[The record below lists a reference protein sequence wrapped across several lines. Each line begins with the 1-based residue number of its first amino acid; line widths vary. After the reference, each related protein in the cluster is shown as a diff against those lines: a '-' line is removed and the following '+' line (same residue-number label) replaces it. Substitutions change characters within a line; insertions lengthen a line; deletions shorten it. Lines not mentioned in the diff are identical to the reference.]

1 MKTVI
6 NRTWNAACKHSK
18 RMLLVALTIF
28 LCVTDLNAEKKV
40 LVVSSIKSMN
50 LNSASSQW
58 CWQRSRQTSD
68 FVVFWEKDFGAD
80 PVKSAKHSVDV
91 DALLAT
97 AEKAYAMYR
106 DSLGFVVKGTS
117 HTDSLKMIIF
127 LYYTDTWMAYG
138 SGEDEMIGTLQVNY
152 AAASKDETST
162 VAHEVGHCFQYQV
175 QCDKNNPKSGYNW
188 GYGSAGSGGNGWWEQ
203 CAQWQAYR
211 TFPEQAL
218 SSYYYYSYLTL
229 SHKNFLHED
238 VRYPNYFTQYMW
250 TLKNGKDFIGRLWRE
265 SKYPEDPVETYKR
278 MTGED
283 QTQFCSDM
291 YEGCARLATWDFP
304 ELRPYCATASP
315 RNQAS
320 MTKTD
325 SAYWRIDASN
335 CVENYGYNVINLN
348 VPTKSNTVK
357 VCFEGLV
364 PDGTTYRK
372 INANKAGWRYG
383 IVAMTADSVRHY
395 SEMHS
400 ASYQQLRD
408 TLLFDCPQ
416 NCKSLMLVVMGAPS
430 AHWRHAWDDNK
441 ANDEQWPYQVKFKGT
456 SLYGEFEEGSGAPHD
471 TVVVT
476 EVSVVAS
483 SNEGSQ
489 YVYPNQMPLVNA
501 FCASIKDI
509 MAEAGKNIPLVGI
522 DSISGNYNVQPTFAS
537 RGFFY
542 RSDGVP
548 CSSDDPQASV
558 FTYLVGGSLSFL
570 IGGTSNAPVG
580 KHIYC
585 SQSLI
590 DTIAG
595 KPYRATLVFGI
606 TFVAPTSVETVAQS
620 NEPFTFSWAGGVL
633 QLPRTFHSV
642 SVRSLGGVL
651 LTKATES
658 KSVDLSSLPSGI
670 YLIAADG
677 HVCKV
682 VKR

>member
-1 MKTVI
+1 MNTI
-6 NRTWNAACKHSK
+6 FK
-18 RMLLVALTIF
+18 RILFVALTLF
-28 LCVTDLNAEKKV
+28 LCITNLNAEKKV

-50 LNSASSQW
+50 LNNASSKW
-58 CWQRSRQTSD
+58 CWQRSRQTKD
-68 FVVFWEKDFGAD
+68 FVVFWEKDFGSD
-80 PVKSAKHSVDV
+80 PATSAKHSVDV

-97 AEKAYAMYR
+97 AEKAYTMYR
-106 DSLGFVVKGTS
+106 DSLGFIVKGAS

-127 LYYTDTWMAYG
+127 LFYTDTWMAYG

-152 AAASKDETST
+152 AAAGKGETST

-175 QCDKNNPKSGYNW
+175 QCDKNDPKTGYNW
-188 GYGSAGSGGNGWWEQ
+188 GYGNSGSGGNGWWEQ

-218 SSYYYYSYLTL
+218 TSYYYYSYLTL
-229 SHKNFLHED
+229 CYKNFLHED

-265 SKYPEDPVETYKR
+265 SRYLEDPVETYKR
-278 MTGED
+278 MTGEN
-283 QTQFCSDM
+283 QTQFCNDM

-304 ELRPYCATASP
+304 ELRPYIAKSST
-315 RNQAS
+315 RGQAS
-320 MTKTD
+320 MTRND
-325 SAYWRIDASN
+325 SAYWRINPSN

-348 VPTKSNTVK
+348 VPAKGDKVK
-357 VCFEGLV
+357 VCFEGIV

-383 IVAMTADSVRHY
+383 FVAVTADSVRHY
-395 SEMHS
+395 SPMHS
-400 ASYQQLRD
+400 ASYRQLRD
-408 TLLFDCPQ
+408 TLSFDCPQ
-416 NCKSLMLVVMGAPS
+416 NCKSLNLVVMGAPT

-456 SLYGEFEEGSGAPHD
+456 SLYGEFEKGSGVPHD

-483 SNEGSQ
+483 GSEGGQ
-489 YVYPNQMPLVNA
+489 YVYPDQMSVVNA
-501 FCASIKDI
+501 FCKSIKDI
-509 MAEAGKNIPLVGI
+509 MQDAVVNKSIAVVGI
-522 DSISGNYNVQPTFAS
+522 DSITGNYNVQPTFAS

-542 RSDGVP
+542 RSDGTP
-548 CSSDDPQASV
+548 CAYEDPQTSV
-558 FTYLVGGSLSFL
+558 YIYLVGSTLSFL
-570 IGGTSNAPVG
+570 VGGTDKAPVG

-585 SQSLI
+585 AQSMV

-595 KPYRATLVFGI
+595 KTYRATFVFGI
-606 TFVAPTSVETVAQS
+606 TFTAPTAVKSLTQD
-620 NEPFTFSWAGGVL
+620 NEPFTFAWTGNVL
-633 QLPRTFHSV
+633 VLPRKFHSV
-642 SVRSLGGVL
+642 LVHSLGGVQL
-651 LTKATES
+651 VKATEAN
-658 KSVDLSSLPSGI
+658 SVDLSSLPSGI

-682 VKR
+682 AKR